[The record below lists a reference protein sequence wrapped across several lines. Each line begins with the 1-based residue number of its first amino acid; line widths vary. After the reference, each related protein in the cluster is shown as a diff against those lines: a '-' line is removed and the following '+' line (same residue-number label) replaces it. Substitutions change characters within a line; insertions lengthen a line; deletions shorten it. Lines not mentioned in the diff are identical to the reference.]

1 MYILYK
7 HYHEIMSNIHCINE
21 PTTPNSTC
29 IGCVC
34 VCVCLVSVSID
45 TNI

>member
-21 PTTPNSTC
+21 QTTPTVHVLDV
-29 IGCVC
+29 CVC
-34 VCVCLVSVSID
+34 VCV
-45 TNI
+45 